1 MSANQVARVA
11 TTKINAELVEP
22 GRTLWEQRI
31 IPAMKAAPGFRHV
44 YVLGD
49 DKTGTVMTISLW
61 DNEANAEAWE
71 KCEAHQTMRN
81 HLASFIKSLPTPDT
95 FHVKLE
101 A

>member
-1 MSANQVARVA
+1 MNANHVARVA
-11 TTKINAELVEP
+11 TAKIPAEMIGP

-49 DKTGTVMTISLW
+49 DKSGTVMTISLW
-61 DNEANAEAWE
+61 DSEAQAEAWE
-71 KCEAHQTMRN
+71 QCEAHKTMRG
-81 HLASFIKSLPTPDT
+81 HLGSLMKSVPTPDT

-101 A
+101 S